1 MVVARRPLETSVER
15 RVARD
20 ALALYGVVSF
30 KLTLRHNA
38 GWPDR
43 VFLVPGG
50 RPLFIEFKR
59 PDEPPNPLQWHR
71 IDTLRGLGYDTE
83 VRDSY
88 DAAMAA
94 IAGRLRR

>member
-20 ALALYGVVSF
+20 ALTLYGVVSF
-30 KLTLRHNA
+30 KLTLRHDA

-43 VFLVPGG
+43 LFLVPGG

-59 PDEPPNPLQWHR
+59 PGEPPNPLQAHR
-71 IDTLRGLGYDTE
+71 IETLSGLGYDVE
-83 VRDSY
+83 VRDDY
-88 DAAMAA
+88 DAALAA
-94 IAGRLRR
+94 IAGRLR

>member
-1 MVVARRPLETSVER
+1 VVVARRPLETSVER

-20 ALALYGVVSF
+20 AVTLYGVVSF

-43 VFLVPGG
+43 LFLVPGG

-59 PDEPPNPLQWHR
+59 PGEPPNPLQWHR
-71 IDTLRGLGYDTE
+71 IATLNGLIYDVE
-83 VRDSY
+83 VHDDY

-94 IAGRLRR
+94 IAERLR